1 MPRSHSLRT
10 QLYGLSGLLLALVAA
25 AVLQT
30 TGTAG
35 PGGTGW
41 SLGLTL
47 VSAALA
53 GLAVV
58 GTWSLGQ
65 RVAGLTAAAERLAS
79 GDLGA
84 PLPPASPDEVG
95 QLTDAVGRVQAKLRA
110 CAEAARAM
118 ASGRLDAAI
127 EPQSDA
133 DQLGAAFRDMLA
145 GLRETARSLQG
156 AAGALESS
164 SRALG
169 ALSADLREVADETA
183 SKATYVSASGEEMQ
197 SCINEIARNASR
209 VADAARHAV
218 QLSTDTSTAMT
229 EMRTSSEEISEVTDL
244 IANIAEQTN
253 LLALNATIEAARAGE
268 AGRGFA
274 VVAGEVKSL
283 AVETGSATSRIAE
296 TVGAVQKR
304 AVDASSAITSVT
316 KVIDEVDSIAST
328 IASAVEQQSVT
339 TQEIAR
345 NISDVAAAAERTQ
358 LATEKA
364 HHAARTVED
373 LAASLRGLSDRFLV

>member
-1 MPRSHSLRT
+1 MPPPHSLRI
-10 QLYGLSGLLLALVAA
+10 QLYGLIGLLLALVAA

-30 TGTAG
+30 AG
-35 PGGTGW
+35 PEDAGW

-47 VSAALA
+47 ASAALA
-53 GLAVV
+53 GLALF
-58 GTWSLGQ
+58 GTWSLTQ
-65 RVAGLTAAAERLAS
+65 RVAGLTAGAERLAK

-84 PLPPASPDEVG
+84 PLPTAGPDEVG
-95 QLTDAVGRVQAKLRA
+95 ELTAAFGRVQTKLRS
-110 CAEAARAM
+110 CAEVARAM
-118 ASGRLDAAI
+118 ANGRLDVAI

-183 SKATYVSASGEEMQ
+183 NKATYVSASGEEMQ

-209 VADAARHAV
+209 VADAARNAV
-218 QLSTDTSTAMT
+218 QLSTDTSAAMS
-229 EMRTSSEEISEVTDL
+229 EMRTSSEQISEVTYL

-328 IASAVEQQSVT
+328 IASAVEEQSVT
-339 TQEIAR
+339 THEIAR

-373 LAASLRGLSDRFLV
+373 LATSLRGLSDRFRV